1 MSSQGEL
8 ESIFA
13 TVHRQVCP
21 RKPLPQIQIE
31 FFPFA
36 GLNHTV
42 RLHDNRL
49 AIRLS
54 DIFADAPAEVYK
66 ALAFILFA
74 KLYRKTVDDFYYR
87 SYRAFILGD
96 TIQERARLARSAR
109 SRRAR
114 TADPRGRHF
123 DLEGLFQ
130 RLNHEYFA
138 GMLTQ
143 PCLSWSAK
151 KSRYVLGRY
160 DATHNVIFISKVFDA
175 PDVPAFVIEYVLF
188 HEMLHLKHRSRI
200 HASRLM
206 VHTPEFKAEEKSFRD
221 YEKAKMWLKL
231 I

>member
-1 MSSQGEL
+1 VSSQVEL

-13 TVHRQVCP
+13 TVHRQLRP
-21 RKPLPQIQIE
+21 RTPLPRIQVE

-49 AIRLS
+49 AVRLS
-54 DIFADAPAEVYK
+54 DIFVDAPAEVYQ

-74 KLYRKTVDDFYYR
+74 KLYRKTIDEFYYR
-87 SYRAFILGD
+87 SYRTFILAD
-96 TIQERARLARSAR
+96 NIQERARLARNAR
-109 SRRAR
+109 SRRVR
-114 TADPRGRHF
+114 TADPHGRHF

-130 RLNHEYFA
+130 RLNHEYFG

-143 PCLSWSAK
+143 PRLSWSAK

-160 DATHNVIFISKVFDA
+160 DATHNVIFISRIFDA
-175 PDVPAFVIEYVLF
+175 QDIPAYIIEYVLF

-200 HASRLM
+200 RASRMM
-206 VHTPEFKAEEKSFRD
+206 VHTPEFKAEEKTFRE
-221 YEKAKMWLKL
+221 YEKAKIWLRL